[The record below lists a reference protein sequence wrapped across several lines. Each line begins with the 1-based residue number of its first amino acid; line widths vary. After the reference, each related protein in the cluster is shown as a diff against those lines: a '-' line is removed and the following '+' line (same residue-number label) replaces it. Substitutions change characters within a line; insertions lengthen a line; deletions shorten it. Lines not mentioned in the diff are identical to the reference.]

1 MLRNVKSL
9 IFMNWLIIQTYKKLI
24 LNIQLNMN
32 LSVFIAH
39 ALKELGYFQIKN
51 AAYITQIIT
60 QTNIFFIQNLSVNLF
75 PHTKT

>member
-1 MLRNVKSL
+1 
-9 IFMNWLIIQTYKKLI
+9 
-24 LNIQLNMN
+24 MN

-60 QTNIFFIQNLSVNLF
+60 QTNIFFSY
-75 PHTKT
+75 TKLKCKFISTYKNIISCGKSNSIYQKVKKYV